1 MVSQDISD
9 ILNIII
15 CPKCKNKIT
24 LGLDNNKL
32 ECTHCKIYYSI
43 EEEIPILLIDK
54 VEPFK

>member
-9 ILNIII
+9 IQNIIV

-24 LGLDNNKL
+24 LGLEYNKL
-32 ECTHCKIYYSI
+32 ECTRCKIYYSI